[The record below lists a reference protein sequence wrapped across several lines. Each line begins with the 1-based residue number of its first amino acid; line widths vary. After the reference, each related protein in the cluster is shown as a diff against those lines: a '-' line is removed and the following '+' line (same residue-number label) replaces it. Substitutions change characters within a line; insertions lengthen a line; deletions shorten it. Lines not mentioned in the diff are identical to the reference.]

1 MPGDWQAKMVVGLP
15 LVKMVGLQKIRKE
28 PSFNDIY

>member
-1 MPGDWQAKMVVGLP
+1 MPGDWQAKLVVGLP
-15 LVKMVGLQKIRKE
+15 PVNMVNLQKIRKE